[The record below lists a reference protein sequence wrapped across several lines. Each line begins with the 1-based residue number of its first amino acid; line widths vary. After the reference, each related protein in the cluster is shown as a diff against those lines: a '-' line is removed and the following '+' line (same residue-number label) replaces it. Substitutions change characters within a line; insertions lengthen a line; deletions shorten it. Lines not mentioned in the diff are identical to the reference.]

1 VASSSQWDTTTH
13 KDDHAFDGNNSTY
26 WASNGA
32 ISEGSP
38 TTLSWTSNNPDYRGV
53 LHRLEINP
61 RDAFSD
67 RVPVNFDVM
76 GYNPATGQWE
86 LIQSIVNSELN
97 TTLEVFDIE
106 SNGVAYSGFK
116 LVMKDTHRSDNG
128 DNSRINL
135 DEVRFI
141 TDDYAAPTSRMVT
154 KSEDPT
160 LLTYKA
166 AGFDLITHDIV
177 DLVNA
182 DIHFANGEGVTVT
195 AQYIEETINIRR
207 LYHSILSENAAS
219 FSTND
224 DKASLHDLVVGLHM
238 LTQMSSVSEYQAQE
252 TTGFAITESDVELL
266 LGAGY
271 TDQYPTVA
279 EFVSELIDLN
289 RLPVDQ
295 YDLQEL
301 ASRDIHIMSLTA
313 TDEFGFAQTDYSPGQ
328 FELEA
333 DQLQAVVHLDDQTL
347 GAGEILQ
354 LVIDGEIVDELTLS
368 EQDLMDQKATLIASR
383 EELAVG
389 GDGTVDIVV
398 RTVNSANST
407 ETVSDVWE
415 QSFG

>member
-1 VASSSQWDTTTH
+1 
-13 KDDHAFDGNNSTY
+13 
-26 WASNGA
+26 
-32 ISEGSP
+32 
-38 TTLSWTSNNPDYRGV
+38 
-53 LHRLEINP
+53 
-61 RDAFSD
+61 
-67 RVPVNFDVM
+67 
-76 GYNPATGQWE
+76 
-86 LIQSIVNSELN
+86 VNSELN

-116 LVMKDTHRSDNG
+116 LVMKDTHRSDNL

-141 TDDYAAPTSRMVT
+141 TDDYAAPTSRMVS

-207 LYHSILSENAAS
+207 LYQSILSENATS

-224 DKASLHDLVVGLHM
+224 DKAALHDLVVGLHM

-252 TTGFAITESDVELL
+252 ATGFAITGSDVELL

-271 TDQYPTVA
+271 TGQYPTVA

-295 YDLQEL
+295 YDLQGL
-301 ASRDIHIMSLTA
+301 ASRDIHIVSLTA
-313 TDEFGFAQTDYSPGQ
+313 TDEFGFAQVDYNPGK
-328 FELEA
+328 FEATAEELH
-333 DQLQAVVHLDDQTL
+333 AVVHFDEQALD
-347 GAGEILQ
+347 AGETLQ
-354 LVIDGEIVDELTLS
+354 LVIDGEILDELTLN
-368 EQDLMDQKATLIASR
+368 EQHLTDQKATLVASR
-383 EELAVG
+383 EELVEV
-389 GDGTVDIVV
+389 DVSSVDIVV
-398 RTVNSANST
+398 RAVNSVTGA
-407 ETVSDVWE
+407 EIVSEIWE
-415 QSFG
+415 QNLG